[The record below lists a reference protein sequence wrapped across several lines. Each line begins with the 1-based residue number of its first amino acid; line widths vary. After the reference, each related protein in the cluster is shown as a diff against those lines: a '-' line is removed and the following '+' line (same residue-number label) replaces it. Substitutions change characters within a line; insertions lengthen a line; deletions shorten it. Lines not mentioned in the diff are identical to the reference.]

1 MSLYNIYAGL
11 SGGFGDAEYQGTA
24 DFDSE
29 EEALQV
35 AYEFAVDDY
44 QSYEGMQGVLDWFEV
59 AEQNDLNPDEDGD
72 EIDRLYNDEIESWI
86 DYYVI
91 LTENDENIN
100 PEDIEMV

>member
-1 MSLYNIYAGL
+1 MSLYNIYSGL
-11 SGGFGDAEYQGTA
+11 SGGFGDAEYKGTA

-44 QSYEGMQGVLDWFEV
+44 QSYEGMRGVLDWFEV